1 MHEMYDAPP
10 GMWEAIYINY
20 APSGLGAT
28 AYPARDD
35 VGNLSWVPT
44 LVGQTK
50 AQRSAAGRLGK
61 TQGDDNEARAGEQ
74 AAHASRSASG
84 LADDRGPLGPAF
96 PYAE

>member
-28 AYPARDD
+28 SYPIRDD
-35 VGNLSWVPT
+35 DGNLSWQPA

-50 AQRSAAGRLGK
+50 AMRSAAGRLGK
-61 TQGDDNEARAGEQ
+61 SQGEDNEERAGKQ
-74 AAHASRSASG
+74 IFLQ
-84 LADDRGPLGPAF
+84 LAND
-96 PYAE
+96 